1 MTDHARRFDPKR
13 LSAHSDPVNM
23 SPEYV
28 ENPDENRHIEY
39 GVQERNEWSG
49 KWKTWFWSTSREF
62 AEEYSQGDD
71 HCRVVAREISEP
83 WVVT

>member
-28 ENPDENRHIEY
+28 ENLGRNRHIEY
-39 GVQERNEWSG
+39 
-49 KWKTWFWSTSREF
+49 EF
-62 AEEYSQGDD
+62 AEEYTQGDD
-71 HCRVVAREISEP
+71 HHRVVAREINEP
-83 WVVT
+83 WVVE